1 MLHGGIFQ
9 HPARSHQHASDYL
22 REFVEAQDQL
32 SVPVSVHVPTSQAW
46 QPPQGEFF
54 KLNFDGASF
63 DNGATSGYGAVI
75 RNGNGE
81 VMAAVSA
88 KGGVVRDS
96 EELEVMA
103 CRNALEFAINAGFME
118 VILEGDNALVMK
130 TVSQAQPNFSRLGL
144 IYEDIWCLA
153 TGFRSIS
160 TSYVRRSANGVAHA
174 LAKFARLSDNDIVWM
189 EEDPPPAVDA
199 LYLDSSLLN

>member
-1 MLHGGIFQ
+1 M
-9 HPARSHQHASDYL
+9 
-22 REFVEAQDQL
+22 
-32 SVPVSVHVPTSQAW
+32 
-46 QPPQGEFF
+46 
-54 KLNFDGASF
+54 NFDGASF

-130 TVSQAQPNFSRLGL
+130 TVSQA
-144 IYEDIWCLA
+144 
-153 TGFRSIS
+153 
-160 TSYVRRSANGVAHA
+160 
-174 LAKFARLSDNDIVWM
+174 
-189 EEDPPPAVDA
+189 
-199 LYLDSSLLN
+199 